1 MLKISNEKSDG
12 YICDYVLQSATLL
25 ENGICIYYFVGN
37 ILEFFRLAIL
47 LKDLPTVDLIKYYFY
62 ADIYIKAAKHF
73 KWEKIYE
80 KQSSVNTLDKI
91 FLDNLLVI
99 FLTISYNL

>member
-1 MLKISNEKSDG
+1 MRNAILKKAGLKMLKISNEISDG

-47 LKDLPTVDLIKYYFY
+47 
-62 ADIYIKAAKHF
+62 
-73 KWEKIYE
+73 
-80 KQSSVNTLDKI
+80 
-91 FLDNLLVI
+91 
-99 FLTISYNL
+99 